1 MKKKI
6 IKKKTTLEDLSHKL
20 QDFNG
25 KLNDLS
31 SQMSKGFAEV
41 HGRIDNLKYHMEQ
54 KFDEQTEEFSGQIR
68 TVLDLVDKRFIP
80 IEHSKNSHRARS
92 L

>member
-6 IKKKTTLEDLSHKL
+6 IKKKVTLEDISL
-20 QDFNG
+20 
-25 KLNDLS
+25 DLRS
-31 SQMSKGFAEV
+31 LHEKIDNKFRNV
-41 HGRIDNLKYHMEQ
+41 HERIDNLKDHMDQ
-54 KFDEQTEEFSGQIR
+54 KFDEQTEEFIDKIR

-80 IEHSKNSHRARS
+80 IGHSKNSRRAHS